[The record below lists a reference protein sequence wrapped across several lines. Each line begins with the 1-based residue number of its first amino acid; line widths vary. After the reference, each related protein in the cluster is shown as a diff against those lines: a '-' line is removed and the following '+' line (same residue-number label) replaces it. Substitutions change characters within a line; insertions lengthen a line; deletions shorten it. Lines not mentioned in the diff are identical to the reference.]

1 MICLYDLVPFNVIK
15 QLSQEME
22 GVLQLKLVSWLHLL
36 SQSKHK
42 SLSKPGIQGTDN
54 TEREIWSIG
63 QGHDVYMFVLCFADI
78 ACFFCR
84 TMKLLRRSMK
94 IWWRSHTCFFVHMF
108 FVLEYFCVQETA
120 NLKTAVQQVSCNAKW
135 FDLFSREI
143 ESNFYVFW

>member
-54 TEREIWSIG
+54 TEREI
-63 QGHDVYMFVLCFADI
+63 
-78 ACFFCR
+78 
-84 TMKLLRRSMK
+84 
-94 IWWRSHTCFFVHMF
+94 
-108 FVLEYFCVQETA
+108 
-120 NLKTAVQQVSCNAKW
+120 
-135 FDLFSREI
+135 
-143 ESNFYVFW
+143 